1 MAAWTLD
8 GKRKAGAPSIVETPP
23 PVSIENCFRSGRL
36 RDLARLD
43 AGRADLHANRPALR
57 ALDAYGLKVWVEAAA
72 RAVVRVRDVVAEL
85 RPLAADFAS
94 FSHYVF
100 FKPPSVKKARAAK
113 SVAAQSRGR
122 RTRETKTYS

>member
-1 MAAWTLD
+1 M
-8 GKRKAGAPSIVETPP
+8 SETPP
-23 PVSIENCFRSGRL
+23 PVSIENCFKSGRL

-94 FSHYVF
+94 FSHCVF
-100 FKPPSVKKARAAK
+100 ENLRALKRRAPLIG
-113 SVAAQSRGR
+113 AAQSRRR
-122 RTRETKTYS
+122 RTRETKTYSKRFRAASS